1 MVRLHKESKYINIE
15 KNLSKERPLITGNN
29 VQLQQAFINI
39 LINTIQVIEN
49 KGNIS
54 IDSYYLK
61 EKGIGFGLSIAKMAI
76 DKHGGEIKV
85 NSKLNEGTT
94 FEVYLP
100 IRKE

>member
-1 MVRLHKESKYINIE
+1 
-15 KNLSKERPLITGNN
+15 
-29 VQLQQAFINI
+29 
-39 LINTIQVIEN
+39 
-49 KGNIS
+49 
-54 IDSYYLK
+54 
-61 EKGIGFGLSIAKMAI
+61 MAI